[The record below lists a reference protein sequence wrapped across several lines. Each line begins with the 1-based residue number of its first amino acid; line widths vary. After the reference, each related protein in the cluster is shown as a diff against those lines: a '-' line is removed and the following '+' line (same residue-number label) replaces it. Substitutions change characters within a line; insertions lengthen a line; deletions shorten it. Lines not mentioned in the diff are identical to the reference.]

1 MEDKVF
7 RNLYEWSHEMD
18 GAMKIFERLQRDG
31 ILLDTEG
38 KDKRIYSDAIYRL
51 LFSSIDNIYSYI
63 CLGRIGFRNHK
74 TNARGKLISCEAYFM

>member
-7 RNLYEWSHEMD
+7 KNLYEWSHEMD
-18 GAMKIFERLQRDG
+18 GAMKILERLQRDG
-31 ILLDTEG
+31 ILLDREG
-38 KDKRIYSDAIYRL
+38 KDKRIYSDAIYQL